1 MQGPGG
7 GSVHLA
13 GCSSEPLVLE
23 AKLSIP
29 GEKGTLQSKVVTA
42 KLQDGPA
49 ATFLSAAFALSIER
63 CFPQRPGWQK

>member
-42 KLQDGPA
+42 KLQPPF
-49 ATFLSAAFALSIER
+49 FLPPLH
-63 CFPQRPGWQK
+63 